1 MDSGKSVNEVL
12 RDAIAKN
19 DALMVERILLGLYG
33 TGADYRTMQVRAYEA
48 ISNTF
53 QDNGHPLIFAVRGF
67 QLLDTVEW
75 GNRAPNIIH
84 WLAPHLPLRPDTDEP
99 IWIKT
104 VRTFGAESAH
114 DLTVIRTRL
123 STPKDENALPLRSL
137 ILSDADTTRVCQ
149 GVYDAL
155 VTNEASPKAVSAVIS
170 LAAADIL
177 QRVSE
182 DNQAQFIEVAHG
194 LLFSAALQTIFQQ
207 VRDVEVLN
215 LLYTAATAINAL
227 HKIVPVQDTAAAT
240 HKTVASGGGGLLA
253 ISQLET
259 LYRETQS
266 W

>member
-1 MDSGKSVNEVL
+1 MKCYAMPSPKTMRSWS
-12 RDAIAKN
+12 K
-19 DALMVERILLGLYG
+19 RILLGSTAPVQTTAPCKFGPMKPFKYLPG
-33 TGADYRTMQVRAYEA
+33 QRTPPDLRCTRFPIARHSRMGEPGAQHYS
-48 ISNTF
+48 IGSP
-53 QDNGHPLIFAVRGF
+53 HICPC
-67 QLLDTVEW
+67 
-75 GNRAPNIIH
+75 APS
-84 WLAPHLPLRPDTDEP
+84 TDEP

-123 STPKDENALPLRSL
+123 STPKDENALPLCALL

-215 LLYTAATAINAL
+215 FLYTAATAINAL

-240 HKTVASGGGGLLA
+240 HKTVASGGGGLIRHLPVGNTV
-253 ISQLET
+253 S
-259 LYRETQS
+259 RTQS